1 MYLLEGRSAENQFTN
16 RLVEQSVP
24 TEPIVAS
31 SAVEEPSLAF
41 TYIVAEELELGNM
54 ASKRRSQFGQEMK
67 PFSIFGL
74 SSLCV
79 LYSFSHFPPFVF
91 SGS

>member
-1 MYLLEGRSAENQFTN
+1 LEGRSAENQFTN
-16 RLVEQSVP
+16 RLVERSIP
-24 TEPIVAS
+24 IEPFVAS

-41 TYIVAEELELGNM
+41 AYIVAEELELGSM
-54 ASKRRSQFGQEMK
+54 ASKRRSRSGQEMK
-67 PFSIFGL
+67 TFSIFGL

-79 LYSFSHFPPFVF
+79 LSSFSRFLQFVF